1 MFTVY
6 QLQQLKEALEAH
18 DPSQQELLAKIWKM
32 QGDLINAMKKEC
44 A

>member
-18 DPSQQELLAKIWKM
+18 DPSQQELLAKIWVM
-32 QGDLINAMKKEC
+32 QGDLIKTMIEEC